1 MSEAAAAR
9 TQRLSVGARLAAV
22 PGVVFVMLVMVVTFA
37 VMRPAFL
44 SLSNLINIGL
54 QSAILLIIAIPQTMI
69 ILSEGIDI
77 SAGAV
82 LSLGGV
88 VLAMV
93 LVGGGSLPVAFLA
106 ALGTAVGFGVF
117 NGVLICLVGMPAFVV
132 TLGTLGM
139 AEGIAEILTDGNVV
153 VGLPAGFEAF
163 YAARPLGIPV
173 PILVATLVYLV
184 AHGILY
190 HTRFGTYVFAIG
202 GNREALVLTG
212 VPARWYHLGI
222 YALGGVFVGI
232 AALILTARMNSG
244 HPTVA
249 IGMEFDAI
257 AAVALGGTS
266 FERGQGWL
274 FGTLLGV
281 LAIGILRN
289 GLDLLM
295 VPSSLQGVSVGIL
308 VIVTMLIDRRGAQ
321 VS

>member
-1 MSEAAAAR
+1 MSEAAAR
-9 TQRLSVGARLAAV
+9 TERLSMAGRLATA
-22 PGVVFVMLVMVVTFA
+22 PGVLFVMFLLVVLFA
-37 VMRPAFL
+37 VLRPVFL
-44 SLSNLINIGL
+44 SLPNLIDIGL

-77 SAGAV
+77 SSGAV
-82 LSLGGV
+82 LSLCGV

-93 LVGGGSLPVAFLA
+93 LVAGGSVHLAFLA
-106 ALGTAVGFGVF
+106 ALATAVGFGAF
-117 NGVLICLVGMPAFVV
+117 NGALICLVGMPAFVV
-132 TLGTLGM
+132 TLGSLGM

-153 VGLPAGFEAF
+153 VGLPDGFEAF
-163 YAARPLGIPV
+163 YAAKPLGVPV
-173 PILVATLVYLV
+173 PILIAALVYLV
-184 AHGILY
+184 AHVILY

-202 GNREALVLTG
+202 GNREALVLSG

-222 YALGGVFVGI
+222 YALGGGFI
-232 AALILTARMNSG
+232 AIASLLLTARMNSG

-274 FGTLLGV
+274 LGTLLGV

-295 VPSSLQGVSVGIL
+295 VPSSLQGVSVGVL
-308 VIVTMLIDRRGAQ
+308 VIVTMLIDRRGER
-321 VS
+321 V